1 MTMAR
6 PVHGP
11 WPFGGAAGWPACV
24 GNGGRL
30 WRRPRPA
37 ALFLCPMPLVPPC
50 PGLSPAYG
58 CRGVEAWME
67 QDEGLPAVG
76 AYACLMLA
84 GSFSHLSGMLFSARP
99 RRGTPCIRPRRRPVP
114 APARQHWWWLLE
126 AFFAKCRGIGL
137 CLHNSLCARW
147 LAKRPVLQC
156 RTGRFAGP
164 YGPY

>member
-1 MTMAR
+1 MA
-6 PVHGP
+6 
-11 WPFGGAAGWPACV
+11 
-24 GNGGRL
+24 L
-30 WRRPRPA
+30 WRGSGVAGMRRKWRQA
-37 ALFLCPMPLVPPC
+37 VATTTACRSFLCPMPLVPPC

-58 CRGVEAWME
+58 CRGAEAWME

-99 RRGTPCIRPRRRPVP
+99 RRGTPCIRPRRGPVP

-137 CLHNSLCARW
+137 CLHNSLCAWW

-156 RTGRFAGP
+156 RTGRLAMPCGRRRHQP
-164 YGPY
+164 RPS

>member
-37 ALFLCPMPLVPPC
+37 ALFCALCPWC
-50 PGLSPAYG
+50 PRAPA
-58 CRGVEAWME
+58 CRRRTDAVG
-67 QDEGLPAVG
+67 QKDEGLPAVG
-76 AYACLMLA
+76 DYACLMLA
-84 GSFSHLSGMLFSARP
+84 DSLSHLSGMLFSARP
-99 RRGTPCIRPRRRPVP
+99 QRGTPCIRPRRRPVP